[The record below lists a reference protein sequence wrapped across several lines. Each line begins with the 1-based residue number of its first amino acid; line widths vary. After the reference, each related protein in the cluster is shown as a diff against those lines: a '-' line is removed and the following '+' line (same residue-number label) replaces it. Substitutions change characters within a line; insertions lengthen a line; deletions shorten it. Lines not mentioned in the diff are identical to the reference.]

1 MTTFVLALMAIAITV
16 VAVEEQASEHC
27 VEEDA
32 AMKVAR
38 DELGG
43 QGLLMRETL
52 RSKEKATLEGTE
64 RHASAAVTEDREK
77 HASAAVAVTKK
88 KVEHASAVTE
98 RTRKGASLKEKE
110 KHASAAVAVAKDKVK
125 HFIVTEPTRKG
136 ASLKEKEKH
145 AVTDLEDD
153 MEGEEVDIDDEL
165 TTDGKQLWK
174 SECPKFCS
182 TSRKLEGRDW
192 SEKCWMWACQ
202 LCPEY
207 KEHCEEILEDDPPD
221 LCGKSCAK
229 SAERM
234 VKKGRSKSMCLW
246 PNCQTCEGWKTK
258 CEQ

>member
-1 MTTFVLALMAIAITV
+1 VVPEQVCSDQLTALENMTTFVLALMAIAITV

-110 KHASAAVAVAKDKVK
+110 KHA
-125 HFIVTEPTRKG
+125 
-136 ASLKEKEKH
+136 
-145 AVTDLEDD
+145 VTDLEDG
-153 MEGEEVDIDDEL
+153 MESEEVDIDDEL

-174 SECPKFCS
+174 SECPRFCT
-182 TSRKLEGRDW
+182 TSRKLKDRDW

-202 LCPEY
+202 LCPDY
-207 KEHCEEILEDDPPD
+207 KENCEEILEDAPPD
-221 LCGKSCAK
+221 LCGKSCSK

-234 VKKGRSKSMCLW
+234 IKKGRSKSMCLW
-246 PNCQTCEGWKTK
+246 PNCQTCEGWKKK